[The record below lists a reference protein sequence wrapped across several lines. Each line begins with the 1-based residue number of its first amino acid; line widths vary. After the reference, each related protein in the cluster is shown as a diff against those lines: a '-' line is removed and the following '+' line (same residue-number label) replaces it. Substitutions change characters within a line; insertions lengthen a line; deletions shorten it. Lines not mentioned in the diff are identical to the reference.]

1 MKKIKA
7 QTTVIVFGKHH
18 LSALDIIRSLG
29 PAGYRVSLAFIGN
42 GDRIFHIASKSRY
55 VSEAIRIPLAAK
67 DKIINDI
74 LDFCRKIEGDKLL
87 FPIDDYAVF
96 LMDKYMEELSKVC
109 QIPISS
115 KQKKGDLIRLM
126 DKHEQSLLARKAG
139 LNTPQD
145 WVFDLSQDIVIPDDI
160 VFPCFCKP
168 LTSVSGPKN
177 EQRKCTDS
185 ASLLEHLNY
194 LKKISCDRSVLVQQF
209 LNITDEY
216 TIMGVSTE
224 AGVHISGI
232 INKIQTTK
240 HATGLTFL
248 GELVDLEDI
257 NGFAEIKDKIISFL
271 RSTDYIGL
279 FDLEFAFAD
288 KTLYFIELNI
298 RAGGFSYCLK
308 KAGINAPAAF
318 VNSLL
323 CHELDEKV
331 YGQAHYG
338 KIYLKERNA
347 IEDYIRGFITLKELC
362 SYYKKADDFLI
373 TGKED
378 PLPTVYFYI
387 YWIGIIIK
395 DKIKK
400 RRSKK

>member
-1 MKKIKA
+1 MKNIKA
-7 QTTVIVFGKHH
+7 QTTVIVFGKKYVE
-18 LSALDIIRSLG
+18 ALDIIRSLG

-42 GDRIFHIASKSRY
+42 SDRIFHIASKSRY

-96 LMDKYMEELSKVC
+96 LMDKYMEELSGVC
-109 QIPISS
+109 QLPISS
-115 KQKKGDLIRLM
+115 KIKKGDLTKLM
-126 DKHEQSLLARKAG
+126 DKHEQDLLARKAG
-139 LNTPQD
+139 LNTPKG
-145 WVFDLSQDIVIPDDI
+145 WVFDLSKDIVIPDDI
-160 VFPCFCKP
+160 TFPCFCKP
-168 LTSVSGPKN
+168 LTTVSGKKK
-177 EQRKCTDS
+177 EQRKCIDS
-185 ASLLEHLNY
+185 TSLLEHLNN
-194 LKKISCDRSVLVQQF
+194 LKKISCNRSVLVQQF
-209 LNITDEY
+209 LNITKEY
-216 TIMGVSTE
+216 VILGICTE

-240 HATGLTFL
+240 HVRGLPIL
-248 GELVDLEDI
+248 GELLCLEDMD
-257 NGFAEIKDKIISFL
+257 GFTEIKDEIVFFL
-271 RSTDYIGL
+271 RSTNHIGL
-279 FDLEFAFAD
+279 FNLDFALVD
-288 KTLYFIELNI
+288 GTLYFIELNI
-298 RAGGFSYCLK
+298 RVGLSAHCLK
-308 KAGINAPAAF
+308 KAGINAPAAL

-323 CHELDEKV
+323 YHGFDDKV
-331 YGQAHYG
+331 YGRANYG
-338 KIYLKERNA
+338 RKFFNERMA
-347 IEDYIRGFITLKELC
+347 FEDYRRGFITRKELC

-400 RRSKK
+400 GRSKK